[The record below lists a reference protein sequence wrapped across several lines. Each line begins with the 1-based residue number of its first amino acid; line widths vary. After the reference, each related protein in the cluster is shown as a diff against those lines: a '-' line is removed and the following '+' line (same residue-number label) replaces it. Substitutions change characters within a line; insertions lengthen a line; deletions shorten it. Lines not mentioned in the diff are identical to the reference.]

1 MEALNFTNVLLALL
15 GVTIHSLMKF
25 QNRNT
30 TDAKFSFVFWMKDNW
45 VNTTLSFL
53 CTLAVLFMLDDISSF
68 VGNGTSGLVK
78 LVAFF
83 GGYFNQSLVRALT
96 DKFRATANI
105 K

>member
-45 VNTTLSFL
+45 VNTTLSF
-53 CTLAVLFMLDDISSF
+53 
-68 VGNGTSGLVK
+68 
-78 LVAFF
+78 
-83 GGYFNQSLVRALT
+83 RT
-96 DKFRATANI
+96 DVS
-105 K
+105 